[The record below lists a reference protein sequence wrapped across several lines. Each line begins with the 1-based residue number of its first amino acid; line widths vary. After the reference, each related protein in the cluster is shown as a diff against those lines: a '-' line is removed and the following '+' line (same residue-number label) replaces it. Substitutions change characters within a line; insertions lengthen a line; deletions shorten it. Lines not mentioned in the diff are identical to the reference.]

1 MANLSTIEEK
11 KKKTKKGGQGNKG
24 RTSKKKT
31 KKEDSTTSMKID
43 KKQIASNKLKNLG
56 NRVLVKEGY
65 KFPKDVDKDPFALT
79 LRNIL
84 LDKI

>member
-65 KFPKDVDKDPFALT
+65 KFPKNPKADPFSATLLKILT
-79 LRNIL
+79 DQI
-84 LDKI
+84 